1 MNNKELIAAIAAK
14 NDLTKVETENML
26 EATVAILRAQL
37 AENNSIN
44 VHGFGNLEIREKEER
59 ISVHPLTKARIL
71 TPPKLVVGFKQS
83 TVLKNKLNNVE
94 S

>member
-14 NDLTKVETENML
+14 NDLTKLETENIL

-37 AENNSIN
+37 AESKSIN
-44 VHGFGNLEIREKEER
+44 VYGFGNLEIRKKEER
-59 ISVHPLTKARIL
+59 ISVHPQTKARIL
-71 TPPKLVVGFKQS
+71 TPPKLVVNFKQS